1 MALPALLEAFQA
13 LPAFGQLTSALP
25 PVNTRLHLSGLPGSS
40 DALAVAGLSHVL
52 PGRFFVVAAE
62 SVSGAERWLA
72 DLESLVDPGT
82 VAFYPPRE
90 GFGEAEP
97 HAEVAGERVETLERI
112 ARGEIRVLLTTAR
125 ALLEKTQLPRALEH
139 TRLEIRKGDTRRPE
153 DLASHL
159 ESIGFER
166 VPMVDDVSQF
176 SMRGGIFDIYS
187 FGMAEPVRLE
197 FWGDEVSELRHFDL
211 ISQRSTRD
219 AELALVLPVDGQL
232 SGTSEESERVSIT
245 ALFARDTIVV
255 IPEDSRVGP
264 ELRRTWDEAQHHIDL
279 ARRRGED
286 TPGRSEL
293 YDAPDAALS
302 TLSSLGIL
310 ELFSGAVIDS
320 HSEFASREN
329 PPVTFDFPIVPPE
342 PIHRDMRRLREVVSD
357 GVPTVILCDN
367 SGQAERLEELLG
379 EGRAAT
385 HTVSLAIG
393 VLHGGFIIPP
403 WGMQLAGLRVLT
415 DHEIFRRERRIRRAR
430 KYTTGTSLESL
441 TALTPGDYVVHLE
454 HGVGIY
460 RGIEKVFVRE
470 STVEAAVIEY
480 EGGSRLNVPLYR
492 IDQVERFRSAADI
505 TGDNP
510 PPRLHTLGGKRW
522 AQQRDRTKAA
532 IQEMTVELLDL
543 YARRKVATRPP
554 HVPDTAWQRQ
564 LESSFLFE
572 DTPDQRTATS
582 DVKSD
587 MEKARP
593 MDRLLVGDVGYGKT
607 EIAVRAAFKA
617 VQSGRQ
623 VAVLVPTTILA
634 EQHARTFGDRL
645 ADFPVEV
652 RTLSRFQ
659 TPKQQAEVIADL
671 ASGKIDVVIG
681 THRLLSKDVVFKNL
695 GVIIVDEEHRFGVKH
710 KERLKQLKLDT
721 DVLTLTA
728 TPIPRT
734 LHLSLAGL
742 RDMTLMQTPPRDR
755 SPVLTYVEPWDQ
767 GLIEEGISRELD
779 RGGQVYFVHNRVE
792 TIDDIA
798 NRVRRLVPSARVDV
812 GHGQMH
818 ERDLERAMRKFVDGE
833 TDVLV
838 STMIVESGLDV
849 PNANTMFVNRAD
861 HFGLAQLYQLR
872 GRVGRSH
879 RRANCYLLVS
889 EGDIDEE
896 ANRRLKILEH
906 HTELG
911 AGYRI
916 ALKDLELRGAG
927 NLLGPEQSG
936 FVTAVGFDMYLRMLD
951 EAVTRLM
958 RGDTAPKLQPSD
970 VSVDLPSYL
979 PDDYV
984 TSQDAKLDIY
994 RRLTHMT
1001 ETAEI
1006 EALRA
1011 EVRDRFGPLPPP
1023 AETFFSVAMLRVLG
1037 GAAQIES
1044 MLLRGNEARITFGEH
1059 AVPRMKGISAA
1070 FHEVQFQ
1077 AEVRRAHPLSLKL
1090 TRLGGAELLGGL
1102 VRALATL
1109 RGRSAGSA

>member
-1 MALPALLEAFQA
+1 M
-13 LPAFGQLTSALP
+13 
-25 PVNTRLHLSGLPGSS
+25 
-40 DALAVAGLSHVL
+40 
-52 PGRFFVVAAE
+52 
-62 SVSGAERWLA
+62 
-72 DLESLVDPGT
+72 
-82 VAFYPPRE
+82 
-90 GFGEAEP
+90 
-97 HAEVAGERVETLERI
+97 
-112 ARGEIRVLLTTAR
+112 
-125 ALLEKTQLPRALEH
+125 
-139 TRLEIRKGDTRRPE
+139 EIRKGDSHRPE
-153 DLASHL
+153 SLAQHL

-166 VPMVDDVSQF
+166 VQMVDDVAQF
-176 SMRGGIFDIYS
+176 SVRGGIFDIYS

-197 FWGDEVSELRHFDL
+197 FWGDEISELRHFDL

-219 AELALVLPVDGQL
+219 ADLALILPVDGQL
-232 SGTSEESERVSIT
+232 SGTSGDEDRVSIT
-245 ALFARDTIVV
+245 SLFTPDTIVIV
-255 IPEDSRVGP
+255 PEDSRVGP

-293 YDAPDAALS
+293 YESPENTLAAIS
-302 TLSSLGIL
+302 ALGIIEIFSDDVTDAHA
-310 ELFSGAVIDS
+310 ELALPG
-320 HSEFASREN
+320 
-329 PPVTFDFPIVPPE
+329 VTAEQFDFPVVPPE
-342 PIHRDMRRLREVVSD
+342 PILRDMKRLREVVSD
-357 GVPTVILCDN
+357 GIPTTILCDN
-367 SGQAERLEELLG
+367 AGQAERLDELLG
-379 EGRAAT
+379 EGIRAVNAT
-385 HTVSLAIG
+385 LAIG
-393 VLHGGFIIPP
+393 VLHGGFVIPP
-403 WGMQLAGLRVLT
+403 WGLQSMGLRVLT

-430 KYTTGTSLESL
+430 KYTAGTSIESL

-505 TGDNP
+505 SADNP

-522 AQQRDRTKAA
+522 GQQRDRTRAA

-543 YARRKVATRPP
+543 YARRKVATRPS
-554 HVPDTAWQRQ
+554 HVPDTPWQRQ

-572 DTPDQRTATS
+572 DTPDQRTATT
-582 DVKSD
+582 DVKGD
-587 MEKARP
+587 MEKSRP

-645 ADFPVEV
+645 ADFPVRV
-652 RTLSRFQ
+652 RTMSRFETQ
-659 TPKQQAEVIADL
+659 KQQAEVIEEL
-671 ASGKIDVVIG
+671 ANGKIDIVIG
-681 THRLLSKDVVFKNL
+681 THRLLSPDVKFKNL
-695 GVIIVDEEHRFGVKH
+695 GIIIVDEEHRFGVKH

-755 SPVLTYVEPWDQ
+755 SPVLTFVEPWDA

-779 RGGQVYFVHNRVE
+779 RGGQVFFVHNRVE
-792 TIDDIA
+792 TIDSMAERIKHIIP
-798 NRVRRLVPSARVDV
+798 RARIGV
-812 GHGQMH
+812 GHGQMR
-818 ERDLERAMRKFVDGE
+818 ERDLETVMRNFVEGE

-879 RRANCYLLVS
+879 RRASCYLLIPDS
-889 EGDIDEE
+889 DIDED
-896 ANRRLKILEH
+896 ANRRLRILEH

-916 ALKDLELRGAG
+916 ALKDLEMRGAG

-951 EAVTRLM
+951 ETVNRVM
-958 RGDTAPKLQPSD
+958 RGDTAPRLQPAD
-970 VSVDLPSYL
+970 VSVDVPSYL
-979 PDDYV
+979 PDEYV

-994 RRLTHMT
+994 RRLTHMLDQP
-1001 ETAEI
+1001 AI
-1006 EALRA
+1006 DALQA
-1011 EVRDRFGPLPPP
+1011 EVRDRFGPLPAP
-1023 AETFFSVAMLRVLG
+1023 AATFFKVAALRVLG
-1037 GAAQIES
+1037 GAVDIES
-1044 MLLRGNEARITFGEH
+1044 MLLRGNEARITFRQH

-1090 TRLGGAELLGGL
+1090 TRLGGAELLDGL
-1102 VRALATL
+1102 VRALAKL
-1109 RGRSAGSA
+1109 RS